1 MQLRIYSQLEQEVLA
16 LIFGVKRFH
25 TYLYGRTFELIT
37 DHKPLITILGPYHAI
52 PTLAAARL
60 QMGHHIVS
68 L

>member
-1 MQLRIYSQLEQEVLA
+1 MQLRMYSQREQEVLA

-25 TYLYGRTFELIT
+25 TYLYGHTFELIM